1 MATNELILVL
11 GMVVGL
17 LAIPGIFSSIVDGS
31 PPRAATIAVVMS
43 GGMIIYAVTQTPG
56 GIALRDVP
64 NIVYGVIAGLF

>member
-1 MATNELILVL
+1 MATTELILVL

-31 PPRAATIAVVMS
+31 PPRAATIAVVIS

-56 GIALRDVP
+56 GISLQDVP
-64 NIVYGVIAGLF
+64 TIIYRVIGGFF